1 MIRFAGLQAR
11 VQLLTGAACL
21 LVVAIVTAATGP
33 HLSHLYHA
41 DVVPC
46 AANGDCSLQMQALFS
61 HDSFLQAAFNLVI
74 RLVPAVI
81 GIFWGAPVFA
91 RELEAGTF
99 RLAWTQSVSRSRW
112 VITKLVIGGL
122 ASTLAAGMFSLI
134 VTWWFRSLD
143 LANGNLHS
151 FSIFDQRD
159 LVAAG
164 YGLFAFAAGALL
176 GAVLRRVLPAMAA
189 TLGVFAF
196 ARVAIAAWVRPHYI
210 SALHQNTSLLGGSFG
225 LMMYNGSGPTFVVQP
240 QVAANGWVPHNQI
253 VNSAGQPVSAAARA
267 AFLQSHCQ
275 AVLQSLPGPGS
286 QGGIAPGIHTNV
298 GPPADAVHQCLVQ
311 AASLYHV
318 VVTYQP
324 SSRFWPFQWIE
335 TGLFGA
341 LALAAFG
348 ACYWWV
354 KRRIA

>member
-11 VQLLTGAACL
+11 IQLLTGAVC
-21 LVVAIVTAATGP
+21 LVVIAIVTAVTGP

-41 DVVPC
+41 DIVPC
-46 AANGDCSLQMQALFS
+46 AANGDCSLQMQAFFS
-61 HDSFLQAAFNLVI
+61 HDSFLQGAFNLVI
-74 RLVPAVI
+74 RLVPGVI
-81 GIFWGAPVFA
+81 GIFWGAPLFA

-99 RLAWTQSVSRSRW
+99 RLAWTQSVSRTRW
-112 VITKLVIGGL
+112 VITKLAIGAL
-122 ASTLAAGMFSLI
+122 ASTLAAGVFSLI
-134 VTWWFRSLD
+134 VTWWFRSFD
-143 LANGNLHS
+143 LANGDLHS

-176 GAVLRRVLPAMAA
+176 GAVLRRVLPAMAV

-210 SALHQNTSLLGGSFG
+210 PALHEQASLLGGSFG
-225 LMMYNGSGPTFVVQP
+225 LMTYNGSGPTFVVQP
-240 QVAANGWVPHNQI
+240 AVAANGWVLHSQI
-253 VNSAGQPVSAAARA
+253 VNRAGQPVSAAARA

-275 AVLQSLPGPGS
+275 ALLQSLPGPGS
-286 QGGIAPGIHTNV
+286 QGGIAPGVHVNA
-298 GPPADAVHQCLVQ
+298 GPPAEAAHQCLVQ

-335 TGLFGA
+335 TGLFGVLAIAA
-341 LALAAFG
+341 LG
-348 ACYWWV
+348 ACYWWI